1 MSINPV
7 VFSKE
12 TFESFTDFL
21 ISTLNIA
28 DETLC

>member
-12 TFESFTDFL
+12 TFKSFTDFL
-21 ISTLNIA
+21 IRTPNIA